1 MFRRSTNEY
10 IGIPVN
16 ADIMTRNTFKQ
27 IFCFLHL
34 ADNTY
39 DLAGGQIWLLIIGE
53 VSYIVKDM
61 YTGYCEERIWSQH
74 VWWTKPERN
83 QYVTFLCNNQ
93 IQLALEHN

>member
-27 IFCFLHL
+27 IFCFLDL

-39 DLAGGQIWLLIIGE
+39 DLAVDQFWPLIIRE
-53 VSYIVKDM
+53 VSYIVE
-61 YTGYCEERIWSQH
+61 YNRRH
-74 VWWTKPERN
+74 VYGLLRGANMK
-83 QYVTFLCNNQ
+83 
-93 IQLALEHN
+93 LAGLTN